1 MNAIP
6 LRMERTRFRGI
17 VKGYSEKEVVSVRW
31 LLMFTGTRNIKL
43 RDNAWAFMP
52 SVSKYL

>member
-17 VKGYSEKEVVSVRW
+17 VKGYSEKEVVSVKW

-43 RDNAWAFMP
+43 RDNAWAFIP